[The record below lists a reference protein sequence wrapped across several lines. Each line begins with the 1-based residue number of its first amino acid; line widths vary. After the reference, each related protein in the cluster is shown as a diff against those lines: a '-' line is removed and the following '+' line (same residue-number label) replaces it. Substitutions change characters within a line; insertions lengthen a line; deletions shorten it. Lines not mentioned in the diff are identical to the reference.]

1 MAWHGMAWHGMACH
15 GTARHATAWHGMACH
30 GTARHGMAC
39 TESGW
44 ATMPR
49 PKCHAEYA
57 SMKQHRPPAQGRGQ
71 RALKAK
77 GEAFE
82 DCSPT
87 DEPAVCGR
95 PLTSPQCEDGTPSQ
109 SAERHRSGD
118 ML

>member
-1 MAWHGMAWHGMACH
+1 MGDDAAP
-15 GTARHATAWHGMACH
+15 
-30 GTARHGMAC
+30 
-39 TESGW
+39 E
-44 ATMPR
+44 MPR
-49 PKCHAEYA
+49 GVCVDEAAPSA
-57 SMKQHRPPAQGRGQ
+57 SAGQ
-71 RALKAK
+71 RAEALKAK
-77 GEAFE
+77 GEAFK